1 MTGVYNT
8 LPPNIMFLF
17 ALFISLDDFIGKPF
31 GCKIHSRSNGG
42 AGFVYL
48 LRPTAELWCRSLPHR
63 TQIVHEL
70 DASMIVF
77 HLNLRPG
84 MVVCE
89 SGT

>member
-1 MTGVYNT
+1 
-8 LPPNIMFLF
+8 
-17 ALFISLDDFIGKPF
+17 
-31 GCKIHSRSNGG
+31 
-42 AGFVYL
+42 VYL